1 MNYFQ
6 GAHINPAVSFAMLIM
21 GRMKVKRFV
30 VYVLGQFIGA
40 FLGALFVY
48 INYYD
53 AIHKYDEATNFGLYS
68 MKTAGIF
75 GTYPSSEVTVFGG
88 LFDQFYGSSLLIIV
102 VLAITDPKN
111 SNLPS
116 GTVAIVVGITITII
130 GSSFGYNSGFAINPA
145 RDLAPRIFTA
155 IAGWGTKV
163 FTEGNYF
170 FWIPVIGPM
179 IGSSFA
185 ALVYTFLISNNWTE

>member
-1 MNYFQ
+1 
-6 GAHINPAVSFAMLIM
+6 MLIL
-21 GRMKVKRFV
+21 GRMKIKRFLI
-30 VYVLGQFIGA
+30 YILGQFIGA

-53 AIHKYDEATNFGLYS
+53 AIHDYEEVTNFGLRS
-68 MKTAGIF
+68 MKTAGVF
-75 GTYPSSEVTVFGG
+75 ATYPSSELTVFGA
-88 LFDQFYGSSLLIIV
+88 LFDEFFASSLLIIV

-145 RDLAPRIFTA
+145 RDLAPRILTA
-155 IAGWGTKV
+155 ITGWGTQV

-170 FWIPVIGPM
+170 FWIPVIGPF
-179 IGSSFA
+179 IGSTFA
-185 ALVYTFLISNNWTE
+185 TLLYTFAISNNWPE